1 YKLIYVAP
9 ERLESPV
16 FVNWLERMT
25 VSLVAVDEAHCI
37 SQWGHDFRPSYRLI
51 RKMIGSLRYKPTIVA
66 LTATATPTV
75 SDDICELLNI
85 DRQSV
90 VSAGFRRDNLVFR
103 VLKGQDRDAYLES
116 YIKNNPG
123 QSGIIYAS
131 TRKEVER
138 LYNRLNS
145 IGFSVGRY
153 HAGMTEDERN
163 DNQERFLYDDIT
175 TMVATSA
182 FGMGINKSNVR
193 HVIHYNITKNMEAYY
208 QEAGRAGR
216 DGEKS
221 ECILMYAPQD
231 VQLPKF
237 FIDQSNMEPEQKQ
250 FEYEKLR
257 QMVGYCNA
265 ESCLEQYILNYFG
278 EYETEP
284 CERCGNCTD
293 NRDSINITR
302 EAQMVFSCIKRMN
315 ERFGKTMIAKV
326 LTASNDQ
333 KIGQFGLDRISTFG
347 IMKDRGQK
355 QVAGLID
362 FLTAEQYLLP
372 TNGAYPVLTL
382 TSESVQVLKGEKDVF
397 RKEQLQAK
405 QFVIDNALFD
415 RLRRVRK
422 KIADKEQVPP
432 YVIFSD
438 ATLREMSARLPASQD
453 ELVKV
458 KGVGRQKSEWYGPDF
473 LEEITAYCRENNI
486 RQTESNSQPVPE
498 TKNRS
503 TISKEKSHHISYQM
517 YMEGAPI
524 EEIAEQRGVTSQTIE
539 GHLLRC
545 DEEGLDVDWDRF
557 INPEAEPLIAEA
569 VKKAGTQRLT
579 PIKEELPEEI
589 SYFMIRAYLQKQK

>member
-1 YKLIYVAP
+1 
-9 ERLESPV
+9 
-16 FVNWLERMT
+16 
-25 VSLVAVDEAHCI
+25 
-37 SQWGHDFRPSYRLI
+37 
-51 RKMIGSLRYKPTIVA
+51 KMIDSLQTKPAIVA
-66 LTATATPTV
+66 LTATATPKV

-103 VLKGQDRDAYLES
+103 VLKGQDRDAFLES
-116 YIKNNPG
+116 YIKNNTG
-123 QSGIIYAS
+123 QSGIIYAA

-138 LYNRLNS
+138 LYTRLRTK
-145 IGFSVGRY
+145 GFSVGKY
-153 HAGMTEDERN
+153 HAGMAEDERN
-163 DNQERFLYDDIT
+163 ENQERFLYDDIT
-175 TMVATSA
+175 TMIATSA

-221 ECILMYAPQD
+221 ECILMFAPQD

-237 FIDQSNMEPEQKQ
+237 FIDQSNMEPDQKQ

-302 EAQMVFSCIKRMN
+302 DAQMVFSCIKRMN

-355 QVAGLID
+355 QVTGLID

-382 TSESVQVLKGEKDVF
+382 TSEAVQVLKGEKDVF

-405 QFVIDNALFD
+405 QFVIDNELFD

-438 ATLREMSARLPASQD
+438 ATLRELGARLPANQN

-458 KGVGRQKSEWYGPDF
+458 KGIGRQKAEWYGPDF
-473 LEEITAYCRENNI
+473 LKEMTAYCQENNI
-486 RQTESNSQPVPE
+486 RPTEPNSQPLSEPQKQSI
-498 TKNRS
+498 T
-503 TISKEKSHHISYQM
+503 TKEKSHHMSYQL
-517 YMEGAPI
+517 YSEGCSI
-524 EEIAEQRGVTSQTIE
+524 DEIAENRGVSSRTIE
-539 GHLLRC
+539 SHLLRC
-545 DEEGLDVDWDRF
+545 DEEGFEVDWDQF
-557 INPEAEPLIAEA
+557 INTDTEPLIAKA
-569 VKKAGTQRLT
+569 VVQAGTSRLT
-579 PIKEELPEEI
+579 PIKEKLPEEV
-589 SYFMIRAYLQKQK
+589 SFFMIRAYLQKQKKK